1 VLAIEAVPNNDPVND
16 PEIEDPDTPP
26 STFKAAPVPCIN
38 KLPDS
43 SALPENGNPTPV
55 PDVPLVPL
63 VPFVPLVPLDPED
76 PDVPL
81 VPLVPLDPEDPD
93 VPLVPLVP
101 LDPEEPDVPLVP
113 LVPLEPLEPLDPL
126 EPLVP
131 DVPGTDSRVTFQLEY
146 VPLPATDSTVT
157 DKAPVPEL

>member
-1 VLAIEAVPNNDPVND
+1 MEAVPNNDPVND

-38 KLPDS
+38 KLPDN

-63 VPFVPLVPLDPED
+63 VPLVPF
-76 PDVPL
+76 
-81 VPLVPLDPEDPD
+81 
-93 VPLVPLVP
+93 VPLVP

-113 LVPLEPLEPLDPL
+113 LVPLEPLEPLVPL
-126 EPLVP
+126 EPELPDVPDEPLDPDVP
-131 DVPGTDSRVTFQLEY
+131 DVPGTDSKLTFQLEY
-146 VPLPATDSTVT
+146 VPLPPTANTFT
-157 DKAPVPEL
+157 DKAPVPELNPVILPIIFSSASD

>member
-1 VLAIEAVPNNDPVND
+1 MLAIEAVPSNDPVND

-63 VPFVPLVPLDPED
+63 VPFVPLVPLDPE
-76 PDVPL
+76 
-81 VPLVPLDPEDPD
+81 EPD

-131 DVPGTDSRVTFQLEY
+131 DVPGADSIVTFQLEY
-146 VPLPATDSTVT
+146 VPLPATDVTVT
-157 DKAPVPEL
+157 DIAPVPALKPVILPIIFSSASD

>member
-1 VLAIEAVPNNDPVND
+1 MLAIEAVPNNDPVND

-81 VPLVPLDPEDPD
+81 VPLVPLDPE
-93 VPLVPLVP
+93 
-101 LDPEEPDVPLVP
+101 EPDVPLVP

>member
-1 VLAIEAVPNNDPVND
+1 MLAIEAVPNSDPVND

-63 VPFVPLVPLDPED
+63 VPFVPLVPLDPEE

-81 VPLVPLDPEDPD
+81 VPLVPLE
-93 VPLVPLVP
+93 P
-101 LDPEEPDVPLVP
+101 LDPELPFVP

-131 DVPGTDSRVTFQLEY
+131 DVPGADSKVTFQLEY

>member
-1 VLAIEAVPNNDPVND
+1 MLAIEAVPNNDPVND

-63 VPFVPLVPLDPED
+63 VPFVPLVPLDPE
-76 PDVPL
+76 
-81 VPLVPLDPEDPD
+81 EPD

-146 VPLPATDSTVT
+146 VPLPPTANTVT